1 MPEEKVEGLVVKT
14 YGGFY
19 YVQDHQGNNYAC
31 RLRGKIKGP
40 VLAGD
45 HVVITVLEQCEGIL
59 EQVLPRKNELYRP
72 RVANVSLL
80 LIVMAVAQPAPSLIL
95 LDRLLFLAA
104 YYHVKPC
111 IILNKCDLPR
121 TEAADKL
128 DDYYVRAGFKLIKTS
143 ATTGE
148 GLEKLR
154 EILAGN
160 VTVLAGPS
168 GTGKSSLLN
177 NLTGADMK
185 TQEVSRKISR
195 GRHTTR
201 HVELFPLLSGGWMAD
216 SPGFSVIDLPSLDS
230 RELAGYW
237 QDFATFVDRCRFDD
251 CLHYREQDCGIK
263 QACLEGQIADFRYQN
278 YVTILEEVMQNERC
292 YR

>member
-31 RLRGKIKGP
+31 RLRGKIKGS

-45 HVVITVLEQCEGIL
+45 HAVITVLDRQEGIL
-59 EQVLPRKNELYRP
+59 EQVLPRENELYRP

-80 LIVMAVAQPAPSLIL
+80 IIVMSVSHPVPSLIL
-95 LDRLLFLAA
+95 LDRLLFMAA
-104 YYHVKPC
+104 YHRVQPC
-111 IILNKCDLPR
+111 IVLNKCDLPDSE
-121 TEAADKL
+121 TAEKL
-128 DDYYVRAGFKLIKTS
+128 DGYYARAGFQLVKTS
-143 ATTGE
+143 AVTGE
-148 GLEKLR
+148 GMEKLR
-154 EILAGN
+154 EIIAGN

-177 NLTGADMK
+177 HLTGADMK

-216 SPGFSVIDLPSLDS
+216 TPGFSVIDLPSIES

-237 QDFATFVDRCRFDD
+237 PDFSVFMDRCRFDN
-251 CLHYREQDCGIK
+251 CLHYREQECGIK
-263 QACLEGQIADFRYQN
+263 EACLEGRIADFRYQN
-278 YVTILEEVMQNERC
+278 YVTILEEVRQNERC